1 MSTIE
6 PSNPR
11 DEKQPEPEPEPER
24 KAEGGGGGPP
34 PRSRKS
40 TAAALVVLTA
50 VIAGAGWMIY
60 QNAPEELLHPSKLI
74 ALFSPTADEPA
85 PNAAAAPAVPVD
97 PNAPDPADVK
107 SKLVVIQGDDGRP
120 VVALARP
127 WGPGTLEAIQGTI
140 QQLIY
145 RELIRQSI
153 LMTARDE
160 LGLAT
165 RDELLDDAIPN
176 EDEGESFELSTLF
189 RRERSRAVVR
199 RGEGDDAEVLLLADL
214 GEEPDAA
221 GYEAAIV
228 ARVEE
233 LSRTDFVEL
242 LNQLG
247 LKGEPNKVVDTGP
260 LPDGVE
266 EKLQSLGLVEN
277 FAAIRAL
284 HEAIRT
290 DGESPE
296 RLGALARG
304 YAQLGALSGHHWSA
318 AHRAFDARAL
328 LYAERLMAR
337 RPKSVQ
343 ALRDRAFVRA
353 TIGYDYLAIA
363 DLDEAKKLDEASK
376 DAADPTDW
384 VDVIDA
390 RLRFDVKR
398 LAEHKGPNAKLAAY
412 LKMVALEFPRDTR
425 AVVNAARTVL
435 ETAPDCDRAYDVICE
450 NGNLGDKHQMTV
462 LAPTVFETLFP
473 AKLKALDNAPAGVR
487 EVLDNPPDDLAL
499 IQALDEAGTPA
510 TDSGE
515 LSWGVLAHLAREARF
530 SHIWRRL
537 YFMTASWAVPADD
550 YWDEV
555 QDLVDKRH
563 RYRPYLEL
571 MGNPAGGA
579 QQFVW
584 FADRLDLTDIEAHQ
598 HRMMEP
604 LLRMGHPTSQFLW
617 GVALGHGAPTAGGF
631 AAILTGETVNK
642 EKHGRALHYVSP
654 HSPFGMA
661 TLAEFAWD
669 SVKDEVPEW
678 EKEAGD
684 SPALL
689 GALARK
695 FIELKQYDEA
705 AVRLKK
711 LMEVSPDRWVYQR
724 LADCYE
730 AQGDPKSWRSTL
742 DDFLTDTENTGLDHA
757 RVRVQIAN
765 ALMAR
770 GELEEAKEYAE
781 DAAET
786 WAAWAMLCAGEA
798 NERLKDWERAELWFR
813 RTSER
818 YPRSSWDAWYTFC
831 RRTGRGDEAD
841 ARALAEA
848 VVSRV
853 AVSSGSMG
861 FFHWLD
867 DEPSKAV
874 GPFEAAFREA
884 PDATFAASLILLYDK
899 LDDAKQ
905 RDEMIETLI
914 DDFGEQAPNAAAL
927 CALFRDS
934 LADEGKNPLD
944 LAAVEKVIGSLPPE
958 HRGSSEFIAGE
969 FLLNRDRPE
978 EAATLLKRCA
988 ENVNTYIWY
997 RTIAAADL
1005 RVIEKAK
1012 AP

>member
-11 DEKQPEPEPEPER
+11 YEKQPEPEP
-24 KAEGGGGGPP
+24 KAEAGGGGPP

-40 TAAALVVLTA
+40 TAAALAVLTA
-50 VIAGAGWMIY
+50 VIAGAGFVIY

-74 ALFSPTADEPA
+74 AMFAPA
-85 PNAAAAPAVPVD
+85 ANEAPVAAAPAAPVD
-97 PNAPDPADVK
+97 PDAPDPADVT
-107 SKLVVIQGDDGRP
+107 SKLVVMQGEDGRP

-140 QQLIY
+140 QQIIY
-145 RELIRQSI
+145 RELIRQAI

-165 RDELLDDAIPN
+165 RDELLDDAAPA
-176 EDEGESFELSTLF
+176 EGEGEAIELSTLF
-189 RRERSRAVVR
+189 RRERSRAIVR
-199 RGEGDDAEVLLLADL
+199 QGEGDGAEVLLSVDL

-228 ARVEE
+228 VRVES
-233 LSRTDFVEL
+233 LARTDFVEL
-242 LNQLG
+242 LKQLG
-247 LKGEPNKVVDTGP
+247 LKGEPNKVVETAP

-266 EKLQSLGLVEN
+266 QKLQSLSLLEN
-277 FAAIRAL
+277 FAAIRTL
-284 HEAIRT
+284 HEAIRKV
-290 DGESPE
+290 GESPE

-304 YAQLGALSGHHWSA
+304 YAQLGALSGHQWSA

-328 LYAERLMAR
+328 LYAERLVAR
-337 RPKSVQ
+337 APKSAQ

-353 TIGYDYLAIA
+353 IIGYDYLAIA
-363 DLDEAKKLDEASK
+363 DLEEARKLDEATK
-376 DAADPTDW
+376 APAALPDW

-398 LAEHKGPNAKLAAY
+398 LGEHKGPYAKLAAY

-425 AVVNAARTVL
+425 AVVNAARVVL

-450 NGNLGDKHQMTV
+450 NGSLGDQHQMTV
-462 LAPTVFETLFP
+462 LAPVVFERLFP
-473 AKLKALDNAPAGVR
+473 AKLKTLDNAPAGVR
-487 EVLDNPPDDLAL
+487 EVWDNPPDDLA
-499 IQALDEAGTPA
+499 IVQALDDAGAPA
-510 TDSGE
+510 ADSGE

-530 SHIWRRL
+530 AHIWRRL
-537 YFMTASWAVPADD
+537 YFMTGPWAVPADE

-617 GVALGHGAPTAGGF
+617 GVALGHGAPTASGF

-642 EKHGRALHYVSP
+642 EKHGRALHFVSP

-705 AVRLKK
+705 ATRLKK

-730 AQGDPKSWRSTL
+730 AQGDPDRWRSTL
-742 DDFLTDTENTGLDHA
+742 DDFLTKTENTGLDHA

-770 GELEEAKEYAE
+770 GELEEARQYAE

-786 WAAWAMLCAGEA
+786 WAGWAMVCAGEA
-798 NERLKDWERAELWFR
+798 NERLNDWERAELWFR
-813 RTSER
+813 RASER

-831 RRTGRGDEAD
+831 RRTGKGDEAD

-848 VVSRV
+848 VVSQV
-853 AVSSGSMG
+853 AVSSESIG
-861 FFHWLD
+861 FLHWLND
-867 DEPSKAV
+867 KPSQAI
-874 GPFEAAFREA
+874 GPLEAAFRDA
-884 PDATFAASLILLYDK
+884 PNAALAASLILLFDK
-899 LDDAKQ
+899 LGDAKQ

-914 DDFGEQAPNAAAL
+914 TDLGEQAPNTAAL
-927 CALFRDS
+927 CGLFRDS
-934 LADEGKNPLD
+934 LADGGKTPFD
-944 LAAVEKVIGSLPPE
+944 LAAAEKIIGSIEPGY
-958 HRGSSEFIAGE
+958 RGSAEFITGE

-978 EAATLLKRCA
+978 EAAALLKRCA
-988 ENVNTYIWY
+988 EDLGTFLWF
-997 RTIAAADL
+997 RTIAAANLRDL
-1005 RVIEKAK
+1005 EKTK
-1012 AP
+1012 TP